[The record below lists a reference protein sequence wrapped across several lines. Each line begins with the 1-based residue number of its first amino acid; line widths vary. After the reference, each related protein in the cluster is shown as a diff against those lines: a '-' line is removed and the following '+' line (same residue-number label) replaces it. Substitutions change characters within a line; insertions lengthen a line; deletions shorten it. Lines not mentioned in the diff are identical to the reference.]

1 MNDIILSQNQ
11 AKSIDSLENAVHLAD
26 AGNPSSSVTRG
37 EGVRIK
43 QEAELDL
50 TNHQN
55 KRLPPELHAVMQV
68 VDERK
73 DLSWAARGVLAYYVL
88 RPDAPFTLEHLRSIP
103 ARRQIGRD
111 LGKAIMNELVVT
123 GYFSLEG
130 KNLYYLKKRIPESLR
145 QQVFERDGYRC
156 VECESIKRLSVDHI
170 VPERHGGTM
179 ELNNLRTLCKP
190 CNSEKGSKII
200 GGDL

>member
-1 MNDIILSQNQ
+1 M
-11 AKSIDSLENAVHLAD
+11 
-26 AGNPSSSVTRG
+26 GNLKKIFAPKDGRETW
-37 EGVRIK
+37 ELP
-43 QEAELDL
+43 LDL
-50 TNHQN
+50 MR
-55 KRLPPELHAVMQV
+55 KL
-68 VDERK
+68 ERDR
-73 DLSWAARGVLAYYVL
+73 DLSWAARGVLFYFIAH
-88 RPDAPFTLEHLRSIP
+88 PDEPFTLERIRSLP
-103 ARRQIGRD
+103 APRPIGRD
-111 LGKAIMNELVVT
+111 LGKAIINELIET
-123 GYFSLEG
+123 GYVAAEG
-130 KNLYYLKKRIPESLR
+130 RELYYLKERIPESLR